1 MSASINVRAFFAPDD
16 PEACMR
22 FYEGHSKLLQIYFGI
37 NKITSGNQDW
47 ISHRNT
53 VVVIVEDD
61 TGAKTYGGARV
72 QIADGVLQLPIE
84 MAIGKYDP
92 KIYTDVV
99 PGSAEIC
106 GLWNSKEVAGMGIG
120 SLILSRVCVALM
132 TQLPVKNVH
141 VLCAPITTRGAKRV
155 GAVIDTSLGN
165 EGVFYYPKDDLVA
178 TAMIIRDIH
187 EVSSAEQVEKDL
199 IFNLRANPN
208 QIRTETG
215 PKGSFEV
222 NYQLGLPQWVQ

>member
-1 MSASINVRAFFAPDD
+1 MSASINVRAFMAPDD

-37 NKITSGNQDW
+37 NKITSGNVDW
-47 ISHRNT
+47 ISHKNT

-61 TGAKTYGGARV
+61 TGTKTYGGARV
-72 QIADGVLQLPIE
+72 QMADGVLPLPIE
-84 MAIGKYDP
+84 LAIGKYDP
-92 KIYTDVV
+92 KIYTDVKI
-99 PGSAEIC
+99 GSAEIC

-132 TQLPVKNVH
+132 TQLPVDNVH

-178 TAMIIRDIH
+178 TAMIIRDVH
-187 EVSSAEQVEKDL
+187 EVASADQSERDL
-199 IFNLRANPN
+199 IFNLRKNPN
-208 QIRTETG
+208 QIRVETG

-222 NYQLGLPQWVQ
+222 NYQLGLPQWV